1 MAIVNC
7 CAGKKWK
14 YLVVHFTAPR
24 SAKNKKFFWSRI
36 FSPLFY
42 KVIWHQLRVLTLN
55 DPKCLQMHDTSSMLW
70 NVLDIIM
77 LLLLM
82 IQTLIR
88 FSASQFTSNPLRNN
102 TLNMMGCSWWP
113 ILVSFFFLRF
123 CLKGVVPKG
132 TRTDETLPCF
142 ASLFSQE
149 INYSTPCYGWEQS
162 CSKCYYNLNCPLI
175 YDTKKP

>member
-14 YLVVHFTAPR
+14 YLVVHFTAHR

-70 NVLDIIM
+70 NVLDIIT

-102 TLNMMGCSWWP
+102 KLNMMGCSWWP

-149 INYSTPCYGWEQS
+149 INTRLAMAESSHVQNA
-162 CSKCYYNLNCPLI
+162 YYNLNCPLI

>member
-1 MAIVNC
+1 M
-7 CAGKKWK
+7 
-14 YLVVHFTAPR
+14 
-24 SAKNKKFFWSRI
+24 FFSS
-36 FSPLFY
+36 FFKSHLTS
-42 KVIWHQLRVLTLN
+42 HQLRVLTLN

-70 NVLDIIM
+70 NVLDIIT

-102 TLNMMGCSWWP
+102 KLNMMGCSWWP

-149 INYSTPCYGWEQS
+149 INYSTPCFAEGNHVQNA
-162 CSKCYYNLNCPLI
+162 YYNLNCPLI